1 MVEVGKDLKDHPV
14 PILHHGQTGP
24 FLPIFLF
31 AGSPA
36 LHWALTQGSAW
47 DTLGKRK
54 ERPKWPFPDMGSVK
68 HLHGIEGTGKN
79 HSSPTPAAAGTEKEG
94 DIFQPP
100 YDKGSLLLGRST
112 HHPVPNWVGKRK

>member
-1 MVEVGKDLKDHPV
+1 MARTLRIIQFPSSTMDRQVLFSLSV
-14 PILHHGQTGP
+14 
-24 FLPIFLF
+24 LF